1 LPCIKS
7 SYTLKQH
14 IGTFIYDW
22 PVFVKTMLTKS
33 KLHGNWLF
41 FRNRNDKLIPNPDG
55 IGVRCDWQYTRKMHL
70 CNVFPA
76 IGAFLMCMAL
86 RDYPIHLSEDYFA
99 TSFLAGEPGE
109 NVHVSFLIGHRGLER
124 LPHLLMTLASIQAQK
139 GARVECIV
147 VEQDVAPKIRDSLP
161 DSIVYHFTPIKSND
175 TPYNRSW
182 AFNVAARKAR
192 GRLLVCHDNDMLV
205 PASYAA
211 NLVKI
216 ADKGY
221 EVMQLKRFIFYLDE
235 SSTQSVFEGR
245 RLDRVLSVET
255 VIENLEGGG
264 SVGIHRST
272 YSGIGGFDE
281 GFVGWGGEDL
291 EFWDRC
297 LTRKT
302 YRYAFLPIVHL
313 WHPPQPGKRA
323 AKGLGKTTYEYTH
336 LRRGML
342 VDRRIKEL
350 KSKLDAHG
358 NLLRCSLIR

>member
-1 LPCIKS
+1 M
-7 SYTLKQH
+7 
-14 IGTFIYDW
+14 GTFIYDW
-22 PVFVKTMLTKS
+22 PVFVNTILIRS
-33 KLHGNWLF
+33 NEGGNWLY
-41 FRNRNDKLIPNPDG
+41 FRNRNDKLILNPDG
-55 IGVRCDWQYTRKMHL
+55 IGVRCDWQYTRQMHL

-76 IGAFLMCMAL
+76 TGTFLMRRAL
-86 RDYPIHLSEDYFA
+86 RDYPIHLGEDYFA
-99 TSFLAGEPGE
+99 ASFSAGKLGE

-124 LPHLLMTLASIQAQK
+124 LPHLLMTLASIRAQK

-161 DSIVYHFTPIKSND
+161 DSIVYRFTPIESND
-175 TPYNRSW
+175 APFNRSW

-205 PASYAA
+205 PACYAA
-211 NLVKI
+211 HLLKM

-235 SSTQSVFEGR
+235 VSTQSVFEAR
-245 RLDRVLSVET
+245 RLNWDLSVET

-272 YSGIGGFDE
+272 YRDIGGFDE

-323 AKGLGKTTYEYTH
+323 VKGLGKKTYEYTQ
-336 LRRGML
+336 LRRGTP
-342 VDRRIKEL
+342 VERRIKEL
-350 KSKLDAHG
+350 KTKLVARVNARAVH
-358 NLLRCSLIR
+358 